1 MESLKY
7 LPPLLY
13 ITVGDRK
20 SMVSKELFGKIKA
33 RAVELKATGFTP
45 VEMQEALTSEF
56 NENGDISVGAAIGLC
71 ISLVVVAAVVPT
83 AITAI
88 VGANTTGWDTGTIAI
103 WGVLGI
109 AVVGGIVARYVWN
122 N

>member
-7 LPPLLY
+7 LPTLLY

-33 RAVELKATGFTP
+33 RTNELKAGYTP
-45 VEMQEALTSEF
+45 TEMQEALTSEF

-83 AITAI
+83 AISAI

>member
-7 LPPLLY
+7 LSPLLY

-20 SMVSKELFGKIKA
+20 RMVSKELFGKIKA
-33 RAVELKATGFTP
+33 RANELKASGFNAA
-45 VEMQEALTSEF
+45 EMQETLTSEF
-56 NENGDISVGAAIGLC
+56 NENGNISVGAAIGLC

-83 AITAI
+83 AISAI
-88 VGANTTGWDTGTIAI
+88 MGANTTGWDTGTIAI

>member
-20 SMVSKELFGKIKA
+20 SMVSKELFGKIKT
-33 RAVELKATGFTP
+33 RAKELKASGFIPT
-45 VEMQEALTSEF
+45 EMQEALTSEF

-83 AITAI
+83 AISAI
-88 VGANTTGWDTGTIAI
+88 VGANTTGWDTGTVAI